1 MSERIVTQSQM
12 RALEKR
18 IMDEV
23 GLESPI
29 LMERAAMAAR
39 SAIEAL
45 GIENKT
51 AMVFCGP
58 GNNGGD
64 GLALARMLTEA
75 GWECACFLLADPE
88 KCSGENKRQQR
99 ILERLFGP
107 SYLRAWPPA
116 AGQQAEVYVDA
127 LFGIGQNRG
136 LSGIY
141 REAAAFLNAAKGR
154 KVALDIPS
162 GIHADT
168 GIALADQ
175 DGERVY
181 VRADLT
187 VTFGC
192 RKSGLMLSQGKAA
205 AGRIVL
211 DSCGIAYPDTTD
223 VSSVEGVKGSLPDR
237 EDLEEILQR
246 DPLGNKGS
254 FGKVVLWA
262 GGQRATGAA
271 LLCTRS
277 CFAAGAGYVK
287 LLSYED
293 NRQLVLGQVPET
305 VFLDLKAPGKK
316 DMLLRAAEFADVIAM
331 GCGVGIGEDAAGTL
345 EDLCRAL
352 SDLESWDANKL
363 PVLILD
369 ADVLTIL
376 SAQPELWE
384 KLKALPVTTVMTP
397 HMIEFS
403 RLCKLPLEEIAKD
416 RLSIA
421 MAFAKEHQTILV
433 LKDAGTLIASPD
445 GRFSISPYG
454 NDGMAVAGSGDSLL
468 GILAAVMGRKKDPFG
483 SVVCGVFLHGMAG
496 DQAADTVGR
505 ASMLPTDLTG
515 QIGAALSQILTD

>member
-1 MSERIVTQSQM
+1 MSQRIVTQSQM
-12 RALEKR
+12 RALERR

-29 LMERAAMAAR
+29 LMERAAMAALHE
-39 SAIEAL
+39 IKAL
-45 GIENKT
+45 GTEQKT
-51 AMVFCGP
+51 AMVVCGP

-64 GLALARMLTEA
+64 GLALARMLTEH
-75 GWECACFLLADPE
+75 GWECACFLLADPA
-88 KCSGENKRQQR
+88 KCSEENQRQQR
-99 ILERLFGP
+99 IIEKLFG
-107 SYLRAWPPA
+107 SSFLRQWPPA
-116 AGQQAEVYVDA
+116 SGQQAGVLVDA

-141 REAAAFLNAAKGR
+141 KEAAVYINAADGV

-168 GIALADQ
+168 GMALANDR
-175 DGERVY
+175 GEQIFVK
-181 VRADLT
+181 ADLT
-187 VTFGC
+187 ITFGC
-192 RKSGLMLSQGKAA
+192 TKSGLMLARGKAA
-205 AGRIVL
+205 AGRIKT

-223 VSSVEGVKGSLPDR
+223 PAAVEGVHGILPDIS
-237 EDLEEILQR
+237 DLEEILQR

-262 GGQRATGAA
+262 GGKEATGAA

-287 LLSYED
+287 LLSYEE

-305 VFLDLKAPGKK
+305 VFLDLKSPGKK

-331 GCGVGIGEDAAGTL
+331 GCGVGIGEDAAQTL

-352 SDLESWDANKL
+352 TDLESWDAAKL
-363 PVLILD
+363 PVLVLD

-376 SAQPELWE
+376 AAQPELWE
-384 KLKALPVTTVMTP
+384 SLKALSVTTVMTP

-403 RLCKLPLEEIAKD
+403 RLCRLPLEEIQKD

-421 MAFAKEHQTILV
+421 MAFAKEHKTILV
-433 LKDAGTLIASPD
+433 LKDAGTLIAAPD

-468 GILAAVMGRKKDPFG
+468 GILAAVMGRKKDPFR
-483 SVVCGVFLHGMAG
+483 SAVCGVFLHGMAG
-496 DQAADTVGR
+496 DKAAGAIGK
-505 ASMLPTDLTG
+505 ASMLPTDLTK
-515 QIGAALSQILTD
+515 QIGAALSQIVM